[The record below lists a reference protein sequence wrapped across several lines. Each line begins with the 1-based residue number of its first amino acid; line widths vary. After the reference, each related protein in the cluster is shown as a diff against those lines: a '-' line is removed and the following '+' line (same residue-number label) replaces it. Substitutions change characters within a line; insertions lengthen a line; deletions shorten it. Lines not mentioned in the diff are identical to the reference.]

1 VYFFPYQSE
10 PSSHPAQGFNC
21 PKELYA
27 LQVAI
32 ESQAC
37 RASSN
42 VANCSVPGIVLYG
55 TSLSPRTRYVL
66 PNTAAGA
73 KSNTTAEVSIVAV
86 TVANQLFS
94 SGSAFVPL
102 FIFF

>member
-1 VYFFPYQSE
+1 M
-10 PSSHPAQGFNC
+10 
-21 PKELYA
+21 
-27 LQVAI
+27 
-32 ESQAC
+32 
-37 RASSN
+37 
-42 VANCSVPGIVLYG
+42 VLYG

-94 SGSAFVPL
+94 SGSAGGWKAVIRNDAAVL
-102 FIFF
+102 VVC